1 MHIQVSLLTD
11 YIRDLGWPRHI
22 LGFRNHRPTNAL
34 GEDLPFW
41 LNAHVCCAPLRYSI
55 LHPNIS
61 IWLKPLYIYI
71 RSHKYP
77 TNCWILSSY
86 PTIIGVIAIIV
97 WYNDSYDP
105 IYSIYQLSSYTVG
118 CPPIFVALHMLS
130 TAESHARLRRPTSER
145 ILKNWS
151 GLPQNN
157 WEIELIEPGHLDTF
171 SIHIG

>member
-1 MHIQVSLLTD
+1 MVET
-11 YIRDLGWPRHI
+11 
-22 LGFRNHRPTNAL
+22 
-34 GEDLPFW
+34 
-41 LNAHVCCAPLRYSI
+41 
-55 LHPNIS
+55 IS
-61 IWLKPLYIYI
+61 NCIYI
-71 RSHKYP
+71 RSLKYP
-77 TNCWILSSY
+77 TNCWILSSC

-118 CPPIFVALHMLS
+118 CPPILVALHMLS

-157 WEIELIEPGHLDTF
+157 WEIELIEPVHLVYTLGSGIIGIRILTLGHSMGISVYCVYIYNYIYIYINDHKRCTF
-171 SIHIG
+171 KHWESAI